1 MIDWLE
7 KKRVFPIIFLI
18 IIILEIFSFS
28 AMPATAKVGG
38 TNLTA
43 TIYHIS
49 IFFLFGFFL
58 FLSIKGNKKLK
69 FWQIFLVII
78 FIGIYAASDEFHQSF
93 TPGRSCN
100 IEDWL
105 TDTSGALFSVFIY
118 LISYIRKPIQ
128 KS

>member
-1 MIDWLE
+1 
-7 KKRVFPIIFLI
+7 
-18 IIILEIFSFS
+18 
-28 AMPATAKVGG
+28 MPATAKVGG

-43 TIYHIS
+43 IIYHIS